1 MRKYLLFFFMSLL
14 SYSKILEISDEYNL
28 VKKNKIE
35 FKTEEELNSELEKL
49 SFELV
54 SSGFVTS
61 SIEYDGEKINI
72 IPGKIDKV
80 ILTDN
85 AVKNSELKK
94 NITGWVDLKERF

>member
-1 MRKYLLFFFMSLL
+1 MRKYLLFFFVSLL
-14 SYSKILEISDEYNL
+14 SYSQILEISDEYNL

-61 SIEYDGEKINI
+61 SIEYDG
-72 IPGKIDKV
+72 
-80 ILTDN
+80 
-85 AVKNSELKK
+85 
-94 NITGWVDLKERF
+94 